1 MNSHKITSLVEVVG
15 IILVITPIIGRHL
28 DFIPF
33 GTRNMMLIISLTFML
48 LGTIWKVVSEMNE
61 DNDQ

>member
-28 DFIPF
+28 DFHSFWNKEYDAHYWPYIYAIRYYLES
-33 GTRNMMLIISLTFML
+33 GLRN
-48 LGTIWKVVSEMNE
+48 E
-61 DNDQ
+61 